1 VYTVRFIVRGQ
12 PTPIEVPGW
21 EDVFAAVILRTFL
34 RSNPFV
40 DAVELIEEATTQP
53 GLDLYGLCEK
63 VPNDGEDQPESGA
76 G

>member
-1 VYTVRFIVRGQ
+1 MYTVRFIVRGQ
-12 PTPIEVPGW
+12 PAPVEVPGW
-21 EDVFAAVILRTFL
+21 EDVLAAVLLRAFL

-53 GLDLYGLCEK
+53 GFDPYGLFEK
-63 VPNDGEDQPESGA
+63 VPNDGDDPPASGA